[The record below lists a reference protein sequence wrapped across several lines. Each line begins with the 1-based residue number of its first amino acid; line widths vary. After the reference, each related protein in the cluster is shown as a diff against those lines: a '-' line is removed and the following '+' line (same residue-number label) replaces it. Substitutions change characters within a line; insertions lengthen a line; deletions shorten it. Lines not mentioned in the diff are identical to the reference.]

1 MEQTFVMIKP
11 DGVQR
16 NLVGELVGRLEKKGL
31 KLCALKMIQVS
42 RDLAEE
48 HYAEHREKPFFDE
61 LVGFITSG
69 PAVAM
74 IWEGLGAVQVV
85 RRMMGSTNPQEAASG
100 TIRGDYALFMG
111 NNVVHGSDS
120 LESASR
126 EITLFFQPEELITYT
141 KALDLWV
148 NG

>member
-16 NLVGELVGRLEKKGL
+16 NLVGEIVERLEKRGL

-42 RDLAEE
+42 RDLAQE
-48 HYAEHREKPFFDE
+48 HYAEHREKPFFTE

-74 IWEGLGAVQVV
+74 IWEGPGAIQVV
-85 RRMMGSTNPQEAASG
+85 RRMMGSTDPQEAAAG
-100 TIRGDYALFMG
+100 TIRGDFALFMG

-126 EITLFFQPEELITYT
+126 EIALFFQPGEVISYKKT
-141 KALDLWV
+141 LDHWV

>member
-16 NLVGELVGRLEKKGL
+16 NLVGEIVGRLEKKGL
-31 KLCALKMIQVS
+31 KLCALKMTQVS

-48 HYAEHREKPFFDE
+48 HYAEHREKPFFTE
-61 LVGFITSG
+61 LVDFITSG

-74 IWEGLGAVQVV
+74 IWQGQGAVQVV
-85 RRMMGSTNPQEAASG
+85 RRMMGSTNPQEAAAG

-126 EITLFFQPEELITYT
+126 EIALFFQPEEVISYT
-141 KALDLWV
+141 KTLDTWV

>member
-1 MEQTFVMIKP
+1 LEQTFVMIKP

-16 NLVGELVGRLEKKGL
+16 NLVGEIVGRLEKKGL

>member
-16 NLVGELVGRLEKKGL
+16 NLVGEIVGRLEKKGL